1 VRHSAESTWVFQ
13 KRWLSRNNISIRG
26 EPTAV
31 ASAAMDDDEEAI
43 DVVGFRERGL
53 EADQQ
58 TADSGF

>member
-1 VRHSAESTWVFQ
+1 
-13 KRWLSRNNISIRG
+13 
-26 EPTAV
+26 
-31 ASAAMDDDEEAI
+31 MDDDEEAI